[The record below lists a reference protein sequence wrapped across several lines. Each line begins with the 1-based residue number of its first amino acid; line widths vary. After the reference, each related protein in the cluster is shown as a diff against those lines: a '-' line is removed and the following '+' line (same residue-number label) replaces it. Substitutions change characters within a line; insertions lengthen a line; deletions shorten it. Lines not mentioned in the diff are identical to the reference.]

1 MRYVTYVPTSEDL
14 PIYKLINK
22 NLPKT
27 ENNVKLFIFDSM
39 IVTTSQ
45 AQAIIKDNP
54 NKQLIA
60 EARKYSSS
68 LQRNVLGKNTGEG
81 IASYDYFENSDIKS
95 IRTDNATSNADL
107 FARLLHREEI
117 IFTAKGGS
125 NTYPGLNEAQTQ
137 KFDTT
142 LDNIRFGMSIRR
154 WVKEFAMKA
163 YRVDPMAVLFIEVD
177 AKKNIYP
184 TYKSTDCIYDYQT
197 TGRKLE
203 YVCFRLKIV
212 EVKQFLPDISDSE
225 LNGVPF
231 SQYSNYYRFVDDATD
246 TIYKNANGTIVE
258 VDSQNINFKSVP
270 AIIASDLI
278 DFTNTQNFLSPLQQT
293 LELAQNYF
301 NDRSVRDVQK
311 LYNGFAKS
319 YEPLVTCGTCAG
331 VGYLSG
337 KACPGCTPPGAD
349 RGLGHKLKTKVSDS
363 IKVPLPKAG
372 DPNAVSLDMSK
383 YFGYASPPIDI
394 WNKQDTSLNDIETAI
409 NNTYWGTTSV
419 QSTTGP
425 TTEKHSFKETATKTL
440 ADLQPIYERLNMTA
454 NWAEATENQ
463 LCNFIGY
470 YQFGDTMTQS
480 GRTYGRYYILET
492 PDELM
497 EQYLDMKTKGAPQTT
512 LSDSLEKYYHAV
524 YANDPNQLA
533 IKLKLMNV
541 EPFVHLTTVQVQA
554 NNPARI
560 DFFCKLYYSEWLALQ
575 KDIYLLTTQAP
586 ALIQS
591 LIAFAMLKMPLVA
604 DLLIPPTVSISETVK
619 NTN

>member
-1 MRYVTYVPTSEDL
+1 
-14 PIYKLINK
+14 
-22 NLPKT
+22 
-27 ENNVKLFIFDSM
+27 M
-39 IVTTSQ
+39 IVKPDV
-45 AQAIIKDNP
+45 AQQIIKDNP
-54 NKQLIA
+54 NKQLVA
-60 EARKYSSS
+60 DARAYSIK
-68 LQRNVLGKNTGEG
+68 LQRNVLGRNTADG

-117 IFTAKGGS
+117 IYSAKGGS
-125 NTYPGLNEAQTQ
+125 NTYPGLNDKQTMA
-137 KFDTT
+137 FDAT
-142 LDNIRFGMSIRR
+142 LDSIRFGMSIRR

-177 AKKNIYP
+177 AQKNIYP
-184 TYKSTDCIYDYQT
+184 TYKSTDCIYDYKT

-203 YVCFRLKIV
+203 YVCFRLKVSEI
-212 EVKQFLPDISDSE
+212 KQLLPNEDV
-225 LNGVPF
+225 NGQAVTG
-231 SQYSNYYRFVDDATD
+231 YSNYYRFVDDAAD
-246 TIYKNANGTIVE
+246 TIYKNTNGTILE
-258 VDSQNINFKSVP
+258 VDSIKIAFKSVP

-278 DFTNTQNFLSPLQQT
+278 DFSNTQNFLSPLQPT
-293 LELAQNYF
+293 IELAQTFF

-331 VGYLSG
+331 EGYLSG
-337 KACPGCTPPGAD
+337 KACPDCTPIGAT

-372 DPNAVSLDMSK
+372 DPNAISLDMSK

-425 TTEKHSFKETATKTL
+425 TIGNKHSFQETATKTL

-454 NWAEATENQ
+454 NWAESTENQ

-470 YQFGDTMTQS
+470 YQFGDTFKQS

-497 EQYLDMKTKGAPQTT
+497 EQYLDAKTKGAPQTT
-512 LSDSLEKYYHAV
+512 LNDLLEKYYHAV

-533 IKLKLMNV
+533 IKLKLMNI
-541 EPFVHLTTVQVQA
+541 EPFLHETTVQVQA
-554 NNPARI
+554 NIPARI
-560 DFFCKLYYSEWLALQ
+560 DFFCKMYYSEWLALQ
-575 KDIYLLTTQAP
+575 KDIYLLNTPADKLVESLQAY
-586 ALIQS
+586 ALT
-591 LIAFAMLKMPLVA
+591 KMPLPA
-604 DLLIPPTVSISETVK
+604 ALLTPPVVSIAD
-619 NTN
+619 NIRNQN